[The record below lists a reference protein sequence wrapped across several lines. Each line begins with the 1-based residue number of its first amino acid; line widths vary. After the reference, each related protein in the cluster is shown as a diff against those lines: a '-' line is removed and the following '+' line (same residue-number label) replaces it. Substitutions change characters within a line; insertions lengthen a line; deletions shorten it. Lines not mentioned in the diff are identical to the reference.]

1 MIKKLLT
8 IIVTIAVVFYMYD
21 PMQQSDRSIGFFNRP
36 SRNEAIARGNAAQS
50 GRYKGSELEMYINL
64 LLNGFN
70 VKYKN

>member
-1 MIKKLLT
+1 
-8 IIVTIAVVFYMYD
+8 
-21 PMQQSDRSIGFFNRP
+21 MQQSDRSIGFFNRP